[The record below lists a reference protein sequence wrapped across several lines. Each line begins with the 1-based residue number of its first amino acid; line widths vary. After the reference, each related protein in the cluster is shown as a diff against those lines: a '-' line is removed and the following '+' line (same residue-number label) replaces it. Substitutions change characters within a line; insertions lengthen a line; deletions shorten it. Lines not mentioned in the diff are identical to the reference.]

1 MSGIIW
7 HLPTMTRNALQRAG
21 YDEEMLDKASDAEL
35 LRLYSLSKV
44 GLRKIRELQGRLP
57 SQQKKPIPMPVDNN
71 RLWLAGTIAAGL
83 CADGDFKSVAENAV
97 LLADQLLEE
106 LAKEKT
112 K

>member
-1 MSGIIW
+1 MLWSEQIAE
-7 HLPTMTRNALQRAG
+7 RNSR
-21 YDEEMLDKASDAEL
+21 EMK
-35 LRLYSLSKV
+35 
-44 GLRKIRELQGRLP
+44 
-57 SQQKKPIPMPVDNN
+57 

-97 LLADQLLEE
+97 LLADQLLAE